1 MPARQEDFLF
11 AEHVLRRGFA
21 TEEQVQECLQLLER
35 LRDEMQLEESLGALL
50 VKKGYLAP
58 AQAAVVQ
65 QTASPGM
72 AGATRNQIEG
82 YRLIARLGAGAM
94 GSVYKAHH
102 LKLDLPVALKVLRV
116 DLAASRTQVERL
128 KREAQLA
135 ARLNH
140 PNIVRGLDVGES
152 NGFHYF
158 AMEYVD
164 GVTVREFL
172 RKRPLREKEA
182 LRIVRD
188 VARALDHAHGQGVIH
203 RDVKPGNIMLTRDG
217 AVKLADFGLARG
229 QAPSD
234 LTLEHASI
242 GTPQYLAP
250 EQARRGADATARSD
264 LFGLGASLYHLVTGQ
279 PPFSGENLGEIFQQV
294 LRCQF
299 APPESL
305 VPDLHL
311 DTVYVI
317 HRLMRAN
324 PRERYASAQALLKDL
339 EAIERGE
346 RIAPP
351 EFKGDYRAFL
361 ARKRARRIAA
371 GTAASVLVVVA
382 AVVAAVWVGR
392 AREEDARRQQCR
404 AADVFYSGSLDT
416 LERVADLEA
425 AEHALVRAFHGA
437 AAHCNEEELSGLRL
451 RKERVE
457 GERRILEAAEA
468 LRAKSAEDAA
478 GFRAI
483 VQDLEGAR
491 PTLPGVRRR
500 LEAITEEVREASLR
514 AARGHERRVY
524 GQETVFPGAAAAEEE
539 LEALA
544 HALRERYLEFP
555 ELPPGTPAGH
565 AAVLRT
571 LRESVEKSEGEY
583 ADKWAAS
590 LKEEDFP
597 GARRTLDYLLQ
608 DRTKA
613 RQKAQAQELPEKFL
627 AYFPEQDDRDR
638 QLREA
643 EEQAWK
649 LVSGSAELKRA
660 AQRPDEEL
668 AELLAFLPK
677 ASLTRSL
684 VERGVAEAR
693 VRMEAEVARQAALVE
708 TFERQARRR
717 AGERL
722 YLECYEQIAAA
733 EGTRWIGEPAR
744 RIGFLRAWGDALR
757 RVAERFWQNVPR
769 REIQVGPEGAR
780 QRVPGSA
787 VSRDGDEMLFDGGR
801 GKEPVRATLRDLDRQ
816 QLFDILGFIESERP
830 DLEMRWAFHAAEAFG
845 EARPQLALRQFKEA
859 ASFAGKAGGGWAPE
873 LERELARLQAQMVEQ
888 EKGAADL
895 LVLME
900 QARSAQRYDVAY
912 TYCVRLLSAK
922 GFGYTDIVQ
931 NAQNNAMLVGLLVE
945 LRRLV
950 GTDRRQI
957 RSGVPKENFLLSE
970 KTGALSVTYDFS
982 EWSPDKPPPGVDPR
996 EWLPPRLRQ
1005 FWKERYDQWRDDAIA
1020 WGEWFGTQPWAAD
1033 FELFLRRA
1041 TLQLLDWG
1049 EGAEVV
1055 DGELRMP
1062 LKSSKEGA
1070 SQGGPKSDA
1079 DLQTEAKERAYA
1091 NHWAWYQRREADL
1104 VILRLRNPCLP
1115 TQDWGLEF
1123 TIAWNDEPAVYFAVA
1138 AGELQAGVVSL
1149 KGRLNGGGYG
1159 TRLFQQE
1166 SMVEG
1171 LDGKIFAE
1179 FHEHL
1184 RKDPKRRKLRGDAS
1198 EATFE
1203 GAGPYRVRLER
1214 KGSELRFFFLP
1225 LQKWREAGGFSDKE
1239 PVASLRLPRT
1249 KLELGVSLPVEG
1261 QVFRFLSL
1269 VGCRIDDV
1277 QVTGFVEVQDAPLE
1291 RGQ

>member
-58 AQAAVVQ
+58 AQASVVQ
-65 QTASPGM
+65 QAASPGK

-82 YRLIARLGAGAM
+82 YQLIARLGAGAM

-116 DLAASRTQVERL
+116 DLASSRTQVERL

-172 RKRPLREKEA
+172 RKRPLKEKEA

-188 VARALDHAHGQGVIH
+188 VARALDHAHAQGVIH
-203 RDVKPGNIMLTRDG
+203 RDVKPGNIMLTREG

-317 HRLMRAN
+317 HRLMRAH
-324 PRERYASAQALLKDL
+324 PRERYASALALLKDL

-346 RIAPP
+346 RIAPL

-361 ARKRARRIAA
+361 ARKRARRIAV
-371 GTAASVLVVVA
+371 GTAASLLLIA
-382 AVVAAVWVGR
+382 AAIFAAVWVGR
-392 AREEDARRQQCR
+392 AREEDVRRQQCR
-404 AADVFYSGSLDT
+404 AADVFYSGSLDA
-416 LERVADLEA
+416 LELVADLKTAEEA
-425 AEHALVRAFHGA
+425 LARRLLEAQAG
-437 AAHCNEEELSGLRL
+437 CSEEEIAGLRL
-451 RKERVE
+451 RTARVE
-457 GERRILEAAEA
+457 SERRILEAVES
-468 LRAKSAEDAA
+468 LRARTAEDAA
-478 GFRAI
+478 EFRKI
-483 VQDLEGAR
+483 LGDLSAAR

-500 LEAITEEVREASLR
+500 LESITEEAREASLR
-514 AARGHERRVY
+514 AARRHELRVY
-524 GQETVFPGAAAAEEE
+524 GQETLFPGAAAAEDE
-539 LEALA
+539 LKALA
-544 HALRERYLEFP
+544 QALRERYLELP
-555 ELPPGTPAGH
+555 ELSAGLPAGH

-571 LRESVEKSEGEY
+571 LREAVEKSEGEY
-583 ADKWAAS
+583 GDKWAAS
-590 LKEEDFP
+590 LKDEDFP
-597 GARRTLDYLLQ
+597 GARRSLDYLLQ

-613 RQKAQAQELPEKFL
+613 RQQAQAQGLPEKFL
-627 AYFPEQDDRDR
+627 AYFPERDDRER
-638 QLREA
+638 MLREG
-643 EEQAWK
+643 EEEAWK
-649 LVSGSAELKRA
+649 LVSVKAEKQRA
-660 AQRPDEEL
+660 EQRPDEEL
-668 AELLAFLPK
+668 ATLLAFLPK
-677 ASLTRSL
+677 AVRTRSF

-693 VRMEAEVARQAALVE
+693 VRKEAELARQSALVE
-708 TFERQARRR
+708 AFERQARRL

-722 YLECYEQIAAA
+722 YVECHEQLAAA
-733 EGTRWIGEPAR
+733 EGTRWIEEPAR
-744 RIGFLRAWGDALR
+744 RIGFLLAWSDALR
-757 RVAERFWQNVPR
+757 RAADRFWQNLPR

-780 QRVPGSA
+780 QRVLGSA
-787 VSRDGDEMLFDGGR
+787 VTRDRDELLIDAGR
-801 GKEPVRATLRDLDRQ
+801 GKEPVRATLKDLDRQ
-816 QLFDILGFIESERP
+816 QLFDILGFIESERA

-845 EARPQLALRQFKEA
+845 EARPQLALGQFKEA
-859 ASFAGKAGGGWAPE
+859 ALYAGKAGGGWAPE
-873 LERELARLQAQMVEQ
+873 LERDLARLQVQMGEQ
-888 EKGAADL
+888 EKGAEAL
-895 LVLME
+895 IALME
-900 QARSAQRYDVAY
+900 QARAAKRYDLAY
-912 TYCVRLLSAK
+912 TYCVRLLSPK
-922 GFGYTDIVQ
+922 SYGYTDIVQ
-931 NAQNNAMLVGLLVE
+931 NAQNHAMLVGQLIE

-950 GTDRRQI
+950 GTNRRQI
-957 RSGVPKENFLLSE
+957 RSGVPMENFVLSE
-970 KTGALSVTYDFS
+970 KTGALTVTYDFA
-982 EWSPDKPPPGVDPR
+982 EWSPDKPPPGVDPV

-1005 FWKERYDQWRDDAIA
+1005 FWKERYDQWREDAVA
-1020 WGEWFGTQPWAAD
+1020 WGEWFGTQPWATD
-1033 FELFLRRA
+1033 FEQFLPRA
-1041 TLQLLDWG
+1041 KVQLLDWG
-1049 EGAEVV
+1049 AGVEVL
-1055 DGELRMP
+1055 DGELRMATG
-1062 LKSSKEGA
+1062 LF
-1070 SQGGPKSDA
+1070 D
-1079 DLQTEAKERAYA
+1079 
-1091 NHWAWYQRREADL
+1091 NHWAWYKRREADL
-1104 VILRLRNPCLP
+1104 VHLRLRNPCLP
-1115 TQDWGLEF
+1115 AQDWSLEF
-1123 TIAWNDEPAVYFAVA
+1123 TVAWDDEAPVYFAVT

-1149 KGRLNGGGYG
+1149 KGRLHGGGYG

-1166 SMVEG
+1166 SLVEG
-1171 LDGKIFAE
+1171 LDGKIFAD

-1184 RKDPKRRKLRGDAS
+1184 MKDPKRRKPRGDKS
-1198 EATFE
+1198 ELTFE

-1225 LQKWREAGGFSDKE
+1225 YPKWREAGGFADKE
-1239 PVASLRLPRT
+1239 PVASLRLPRAR
-1249 KLELGVSLPVEG
+1249 LELGVALPAEG
-1261 QVFRFLSL
+1261 QIFRILSL
-1269 VGCRIDDV
+1269 VRCRIDDV